1 MALKG
6 SQKTYVN
13 NQVTKYTK

>member
-6 SQKTYVN
+6 SQYF
-13 NQVTKYTK
+13 